1 MDERMP
7 TILCVDDDPDVLEVL
22 REFFAGQGFHV
33 VTATNGVEAMFQ
45 VQRCLP
51 RAVILD
57 LFMPRLGGL
66 GALDRIR
73 RLVPEIVIVLMSG
86 VPNALEMISEAG
98 VRVAGAFTKP
108 LNLDQ
113 LLGTLVRSGVTP
125 AKPPAAAAPR
135 ATTKKGQPPIRKRV
149 LVVDDEPEDRATLA
163 EYLQGKGFEALGVA
177 SGEEALRRI
186 PEFRPQVVLLD
197 IAMPRMTGVEALRRI
212 KALPLQTAVIMVSG
226 IEDMETARET
236 LALGAADY
244 VTKPVDFTY
253 LDSVLENHFL
263 MTQFD
268 LGPPSG

>member
-1 MDERMP
+1 MDEHAM
-7 TILCVDDDPDVLEVL
+7 TILCVDDDPEVLEVL
-22 REFFAGQGFHV
+22 KEYFAGQGFHV

-73 RLVPEIVIVLMSG
+73 RLVPEIVIILMSG

-135 ATTKKGQPPIRKRV
+135 DTTKKGQPPIRKRV
-149 LVVDDEPEDRATLA
+149 LVVDDEPETRATLA
-163 EYLQGKGFEALGVA
+163 EYLQGKGFEVLQAAG
-177 SGEEALRRI
+177 GQEALRRL
-186 PEFRPQVVLLD
+186 PEFRPHVVLLD
-197 IAMPRMTGVEALRRI
+197 ITMPGFSGVETLRRI
-212 KALPLQTAVIMVSG
+212 KALRQETSVVMVSG
-226 IEDMETARET
+226 IEDMETARQT

-244 VTKPVDFTY
+244 VAKPVDFTY